1 MNKPTQ
7 PAQDYLAALPLT
19 AERSEALNPQTADD
33 AQALEALHRQMG
45 AADANVNSLSAD
57 DVALASVKPR
67 IENAG
72 RMRSAMT
79 TSIPT
84 PKGAPF

>member
-19 AERSEALNPQTADD
+19 AERSEALTPKTADD

-45 AADANVNSLSAD
+45 AADANVNSLSA
-57 DVALASVKPR
+57 APICRCSASR
-67 IENAG
+67 A
-72 RMRSAMT
+72 
-79 TSIPT
+79 
-84 PKGAPF
+84 

>member
-33 AQALEALHRQMG
+33 AQALEALHRQ
-45 AADANVNSLSAD
+45 
-57 DVALASVKPR
+57 
-67 IENAG
+67 
-72 RMRSAMT
+72 
-79 TSIPT
+79 
-84 PKGAPF
+84 